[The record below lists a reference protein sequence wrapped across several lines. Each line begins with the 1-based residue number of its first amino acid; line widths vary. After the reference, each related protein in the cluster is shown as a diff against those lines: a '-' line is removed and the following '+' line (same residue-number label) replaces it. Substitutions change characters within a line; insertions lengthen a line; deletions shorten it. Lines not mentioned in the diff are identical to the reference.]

1 METKEQK
8 LKNTHHGHAIKRFR
22 HTLGIKQEALAAE
35 MGLSQALIST
45 YEQRKILND
54 DVIER
59 FAKALNVAPEL
70 IKDLEEDPVTFIIEN
85 NTFEKG
91 SMAGIYTVGDF
102 INNPDPVDRLIELSN
117 EKTALYERIL
127 ELEKEKNA
135 LLEQMIKEKK

>member
-1 METKEQK
+1 METKEQTV
-8 LKNTHHGHAIKRFR
+8 KNTHHGHAIKRFR
-22 HTLGIKQEALAAE
+22 RTLGIKQETLASE

-45 YEQRKILND
+45 YEQRKVLND
-54 DVIER
+54 DVIEH

-70 IKDLEEDPVTFIIEN
+70 IKELEEDPVTVIIEN

-91 SMAGIYTVGDF
+91 SGAAYYNVIN
-102 INNPDPVDRLIELSN
+102 NNPDPVDRLIELSN

-135 LLEQMIKEKK
+135 LLEKLLRNEK